1 MEFRLFWNLDK
12 FRLYVLSSISPD
24 DFFWSNWDLYNVLK
38 SSSIRAYVTSLMP
51 YSLSYPPVSMISLSF
66 ADEHD
71 VNRVV
76 TAVLAIIAVATER
89 KVLVFLD
96 NFSFMYTVCIIHITL
111 NLVNFF
117 GPLLERVK
125 HEKNWL

>member
-1 MEFRLFWNLDK
+1 
-12 FRLYVLSSISPD
+12 
-24 DFFWSNWDLYNVLK
+24 
-38 SSSIRAYVTSLMP
+38 
-51 YSLSYPPVSMISLSF
+51 MISLSF

-96 NFSFMYTVCIIHITL
+96 IHVLLFMQHYYRM
-111 NLVNFF
+111 F
-117 GPLLERVK
+117 
-125 HEKNWL
+125 

>member
-1 MEFRLFWNLDK
+1 
-12 FRLYVLSSISPD
+12 
-24 DFFWSNWDLYNVLK
+24 
-38 SSSIRAYVTSLMP
+38 MP

-96 NFSFMYTVCIIHITL
+96 ILVFFITT
-111 NLVNFF
+111 
-117 GPLLERVK
+117 LL
-125 HEKNWL
+125 

>member
-1 MEFRLFWNLDK
+1 
-12 FRLYVLSSISPD
+12 
-24 DFFWSNWDLYNVLK
+24 
-38 SSSIRAYVTSLMP
+38 
-51 YSLSYPPVSMISLSF
+51 VSMISLCF

-96 NFSFMYTVCIIHITL
+96 NLTFTL
-111 NLVNFF
+111 INCTYNFYISEVF
-117 GPLLERVK
+117 YGSGCR
-125 HEKNWL
+125 NWK

>member
-1 MEFRLFWNLDK
+1 
-12 FRLYVLSSISPD
+12 
-24 DFFWSNWDLYNVLK
+24 
-38 SSSIRAYVTSLMP
+38 
-51 YSLSYPPVSMISLSF
+51 MILLSF

-96 NFSFMYTVCIIHITL
+96 ILVVLITKIL
-111 NLVNFF
+111 YIKLILQKKLVF
-117 GPLLERVK
+117 
-125 HEKNWL
+125 